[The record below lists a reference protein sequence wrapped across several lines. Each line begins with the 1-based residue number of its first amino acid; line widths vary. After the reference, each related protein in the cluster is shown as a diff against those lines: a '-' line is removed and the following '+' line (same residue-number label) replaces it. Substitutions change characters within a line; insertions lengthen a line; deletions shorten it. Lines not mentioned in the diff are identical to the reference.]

1 MLSIHSDEHFM
12 KLAVQQAQLAYEAGE
27 IPVGAVVVSQ
37 QKVIAKAYNQVELLR
52 DVTAHA
58 EMLALTAA
66 QNHLGAKYLEDCTLY
81 VTLEPCTMCGGAL
94 FWSQIGKVVVAARDE
109 KRGFSRLNPA
119 ILHPKTEI
127 VFGVMENEASQLVSD
142 FFAAIRERQKRKQ

>member
-94 FWSQIGKVVVAARDE
+94 FWSQIGKIVVAARDE